1 MISKASPIFWKCFL
15 DLPTGVRNKAKE
27 TYKIFQEDPWYPSLN
42 FKRVHSRMPIY
53 SVRISIDYRA
63 VGILKDDRILWFW
76 IGSHAE
82 YDKLLNQLRKAQ
94 Q

>member
-1 MISKASPIFWKCFL
+1 
-15 DLPTGVRNKAKE
+15 VRNKAKE